1 MYTSCNQVGQAHW
14 VPASKAQSLTKHFN
28 SIYLTEELDGV
39 QSGIVHWALVSHL
52 LTGAHKS
59 HVAYR
64 TALSAITVLG
74 RELIFIAIL
83 KQNGVWT
90 MGNML

>member
-1 MYTSCNQVGQAHW
+1 MTY
-14 VPASKAQSLTKHFN
+14 
-28 SIYLTEELDGV
+28 EEAGRV
-39 QSGIVHWALVSHL
+39 QSGITHWVLVSHL

-64 TALSAITVLG
+64 TSLSAITVLG

-83 KQNGVWT
+83 KPNGVWM